1 MEPYFLKWQTDVGH
15 AFSHKEKLKIE
26 RTSLNLDFHM
36 EIIKLT
42 FYELPHQ
49 QSILIHIST

>member
-15 AFSHKEKLKIE
+15 AFFHKEKLNIE
-26 RTSLNLDFHM
+26 RNSLDFHM

-49 QSILIHIST
+49 QFILIHIYT